1 MIRLS
6 GLDAGFLYA
15 ETKSLH
21 MHTLKV
27 AVVERANAQPGWFS
41 FDELGAVL
49 GANLHK
55 LPPFRRRLA
64 RVPFGL
70 DHPRWVDD
78 DGFELSRHLRHVT
91 ARAPGGAVELCEIV
105 SEVAGKQLDRRL
117 PLWQIT
123 AVDGLACGRVAFI
136 AKLHHSMADGV
147 AANELLMNVLDL
159 EGSAPSD
166 EAPPAWEPEAPPTD
180 GALLRDAVREVGAR
194 ALSLPRLLQ
203 RTTRNALA
211 LGALVRGRGAEG
223 AVPFRTPKTP
233 FNAALTPRRT
243 FATAEL
249 SMDALRRLRRAAD
262 VSLND
267 VFLAIVAGALRA
279 YLSRRGA
286 AIDRPLVAGVPASTE
301 SADGRLFGNRVSNL
315 FASLP
320 IHEPDPA
327 RRLRLIHDGMV
338 VAKERHAVMGPD
350 MLASWAEYAPGG
362 PYGAVM
368 RAWSRLGV
376 ADKVAAPINLVVS
389 SVPGPK
395 SPLSL
400 GDVRLVSIHSIGP
413 ILEGIG
419 LNLTA
424 WSYVDKLLIG
434 LMACPE
440 HVPDLW
446 RLVDDLGESARELE
460 AAVFATA

>member
-27 AVVERANAQPGWFS
+27 AVVERTNATPGWFS
-41 FDELGAVL
+41 FDEFQRVL
-49 GANLHK
+49 GENLHR

-64 RVPFGL
+64 NVPFGI

-78 DGFELSRHLRHVT
+78 GGFELSRHLRHVV
-91 ARAPGGAVELCEIV
+91 ADAPGGDRELCKIV
-105 SEVAGKQLDRRL
+105 SDVAGQQLDRRL

-123 AVDGLACGRVAFI
+123 AVDGLTNDRVAFI
-136 AKLHHSMADGV
+136 AKLHHSMADGT

-159 EGSAPSD
+159 EGSVRRSEP
-166 EAPPAWEPEAPPTD
+166 APPWEPEAPPTD
-180 GALLRDAVREVGAR
+180 GELLRDAAREVAAR
-194 ALSLPRLLQ
+194 ALSLPRLLR
-203 RTTRNALA
+203 RTTQNALA
-211 LGALVRGRGAEG
+211 LSALVRGTTETG

-233 FNAALTPRRT
+233 FNGALTPRRT
-243 FATAEL
+243 FATTEV
-249 SMDALRRLRRAAD
+249 SMDALRDVRRAAQ

-267 VFLAIVAGALRA
+267 VFLAVVAGGLRT
-279 YLSRRGA
+279 YLGRRGV

-301 SADGRLFGNRVSNL
+301 SREGRLSGNRVSNL

-320 IHEPDPA
+320 IHVADP
-327 RRLRLIHDGMV
+327 RTRLSMIHDGMAI
-338 VAKERHAVMGPD
+338 AKARHATMGPD

-368 RAWSRLGV
+368 RTWSRFGV
-376 ADKVAAPINLVVS
+376 ADRVNAPINLVVS

-395 SPLSL
+395 SQLTL

-419 LNLTA
+419 LNVTA
-424 WSYVDKLLIG
+424 WSYVDKLLVG
-434 LMACPE
+434 LMSCPE
-440 HVPDLW
+440 HIPDMW
-446 RLVDDLGESARELE
+446 QLVEDVDRAADELCRAF
-460 AAVFATA
+460 AA

>member
-27 AVVERANAQPGWFS
+27 AVVGRERAAPGWFS
-41 FDELGAVL
+41 FAEFQRVL
-49 GANLHK
+49 GENLHK

-64 RVPFGL
+64 TVPFGI
-70 DHPRWVDD
+70 DHPRWID
-78 DGFELSRHLRHVT
+78 DGGFDISRHLRHVT
-91 ARAPGGAVELCEIV
+91 AEAPGGDRELCKIV
-105 SEVAGKQLDRRL
+105 SEVAGQQLDRRQ
-117 PLWQIT
+117 PLWEIT
-123 AVDGLACGRVAFI
+123 AVDGLAGDRVAFI
-136 AKLHHSMADGV
+136 AKLHHSMADGT

-159 EGSAPSD
+159 EGSIRSSEP
-166 EAPPAWEPEAPPTD
+166 APPWEPEDPPTD
-180 GALLRDAVREVGAR
+180 GELLRDATRELASR
-194 ALSLPRLLQ
+194 ALSLPRLLR
-203 RTTRNALA
+203 RTTKNALA
-211 LGALVRGRGAEG
+211 LAALVRATTQPA

-243 FATAEL
+243 FATTEI
-249 SMDALRRLRRAAD
+249 SMDALRAIRRAAG

-267 VFLAIVAGALRA
+267 VFLAVVAGGLRTDLA
-279 YLSRRGA
+279 RRGVA
-286 AIDRPLVAGVPASTE
+286 TDRPLVAGVPASTE
-301 SADGRLFGNRVSNL
+301 NREGRLSGNRVSNL

-320 IHEPDPA
+320 IDEPDPK
-327 RRLRLIHDGMV
+327 RRLALIHAAMV
-338 VAKERHAVMGPD
+338 VAKERHAAMGPD

-368 RAWSRLGV
+368 RTWSHLGV
-376 ADKVAAPINLVVS
+376 ADRIAAPINLVVS

-395 SPLSL
+395 SSLTL

-419 LNLTA
+419 LNVTA
-424 WSYVDKLLIG
+424 WSYVDKLLVG

-440 HVPDLW
+440 HIPDIW
-446 RLVDDLGESARELE
+446 QLVADLDA
-460 AAVFATA
+460 AAVELAAACGEA

>member
-1 MIRLS
+1 MIPLS
-6 GLDAGFLYA
+6 GLDAGFLYG
-15 ETKSLH
+15 ETRSLH
-21 MHTLKV
+21 LHTLKV
-27 AVVERANAQPGWFS
+27 AVVERALAKPGWFS
-41 FDELGAVL
+41 FDELVEVL

-64 RVPFGL
+64 MVPFGL
-70 DHPRWVDD
+70 GHPRWVDD
-78 DGFELSRHLRHVT
+78 EHFELSRHLRHVT

-105 SEVAGKQLDRRL
+105 SEVAGRQLDRRL

-123 AVDGLACGRVAFI
+123 AVDGLAGDRVAFI

-159 EGSAPSD
+159 EGSLRVD
-166 EAPPAWEPEAPPTD
+166 EPPPPWEPEPAPTELE
-180 GALLRDAVREVGAR
+180 LLRDAAREAASR
-194 ALSLPRLLQ
+194 ALSLPRLVR
-203 RTTRNALA
+203 RTTKNALA
-211 LGALVRGRGAEG
+211 LGALVRGATGEG
-223 AVPFRTPKTP
+223 AVPFRTPRTP

-249 SMDALRRLRRAAD
+249 SLESLRAVRRAAG
-262 VSLND
+262 VTLND
-267 VFLAIVAGALRA
+267 VFLAVVAGALRA
-279 YLSRRGA
+279 YLSRRGVPV
-286 AIDRPLVAGVPASTE
+286 DRPLVAGVPASTE
-301 SADGRLFGNRVSNL
+301 SPDGRLFGNRVSNL

-320 IHEPDPA
+320 IHEAQSA
-327 RRLRLIHDGMV
+327 RRLAMVHDGMV
-338 VAKERHAVMGPD
+338 VAKARHAAIGPD

-395 SPLSL
+395 SQLSL

-419 LNLTA
+419 LNITA
-424 WSYVDKLLIG
+424 WSYVDRLLVG

-440 HVPDLW
+440 HVPDIW
-446 RLVDDLGESARELE
+446 RLVDDLDHAARELS
-460 AAVFATA
+460 ATYAR

>member
-27 AVVERANAQPGWFS
+27 AVVERAAAKAGWFS
-41 FDELGAVL
+41 FDELVEVL

-64 RVPFGL
+64 TVPFGL
-70 DHPRWVDD
+70 GHPRWVDD
-78 DGFELSRHLRHVT
+78 ERFELSRHLRHVT
-91 ARAPGGAVELCEIV
+91 ARAPGGAAELCEIV
-105 SEVAGKQLDRRL
+105 SDVAGQQLDRRL

-123 AVDGLACGRVAFI
+123 AVDGLADDRVAFI

-159 EGSAPSD
+159 EGSLRVD
-166 EAPPAWEPEAPPTD
+166 EPPPPWEPAPPPTD
-180 GALLRDAVREVGAR
+180 GELVRDALREAGAR
-194 ALSLPRLLQ
+194 VASLPRLVR
-203 RTTRNALA
+203 RTTKNALA
-211 LGALVRGRGAEG
+211 LGALVRGATGEG
-223 AVPFRTPKTP
+223 AVPFRTPRTP

-249 SMDALRRLRRAAD
+249 SMASLRELRRAAD

-267 VFLAIVAGALRA
+267 VFLAVVAGALRA
-279 YLSRRGA
+279 YLSRRGVPV
-286 AIDRPLVAGVPASTE
+286 DRPLVAGVPASTE
-301 SADGRLFGNRVSNL
+301 SPDGRLFGNRVSNL

-320 IHEPDPA
+320 IHERDPA
-327 RRLRLIHDGMV
+327 RRLAMIHDGMV
-338 VAKERHAVMGPD
+338 VAKQRHAVMGPD

-376 ADKVAAPINLVVS
+376 ADRVAAPINLVVS
-389 SVPGPK
+389 TVPGPK
-395 SPLSL
+395 SQLTL

-419 LNLTA
+419 LNVTA

-446 RLVDDLGESARELE
+446 RLVDDVGESARELSV
-460 AAVFATA
+460 ALGG